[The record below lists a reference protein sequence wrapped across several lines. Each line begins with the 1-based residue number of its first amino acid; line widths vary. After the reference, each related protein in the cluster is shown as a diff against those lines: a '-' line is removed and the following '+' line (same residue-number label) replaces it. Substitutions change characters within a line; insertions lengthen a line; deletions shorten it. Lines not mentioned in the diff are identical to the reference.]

1 MDHDALRGMGYIGQ
15 ARPQDV
21 TPSFE
26 FSRVDLCQLRKRKMV
41 KSRKPLGSLAGLM
54 NVDGDESLRNRVRP
68 ELTHVQRLA
77 FGMWERREETWRP
90 LNQQRVEAFIRL
102 YLMAL
107 VMRRTPTATGEREE
121 PRTPRYIEAWSTA

>member
-21 TPSFE
+21 IPSFE
-26 FSRVDLCQLRKRKMV
+26 CGLSDLCQLRKRKMV

-54 NVDGDESLRNRVRP
+54 NVDGEESLRNSVRP

-90 LNQQRVEAFIRL
+90 LNQQRVAACSSIVFDGIGL
-102 YLMAL
+102 
-107 VMRRTPTATGEREE
+107 
-121 PRTPRYIEAWSTA
+121 